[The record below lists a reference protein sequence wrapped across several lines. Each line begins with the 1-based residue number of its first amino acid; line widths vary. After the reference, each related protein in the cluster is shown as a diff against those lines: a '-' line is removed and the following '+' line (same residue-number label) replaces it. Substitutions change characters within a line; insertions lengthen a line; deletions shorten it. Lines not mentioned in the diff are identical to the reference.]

1 MKAKKIASRS
11 NSSTSNKKIWPI
23 IRNILIIVLI
33 IAIFIFLIYL
43 PNVTSVDFATLRENI
58 SNYGIKQTSS
68 NNTKNVMTGIPQ
80 TASETEKLK
89 KIQEERS
96 KYVSESRAS
105 VFVESAMNDYYKG
118 EYKDAIRRLERA
130 IIYDPSNYIAYKL
143 CGQIYF
149 EHNQYRKAYN
159 MLEKANQ
166 FPNDDKT
173 LARDIEVLRKLLR
186 YSRNE
191 IDTLRHTVHKNPNNK
206 LALAQLKELEER
218 VQE

>member
-1 MKAKKIASRS
+1 MKAKKRASKS

-23 IRNILIIVLI
+23 IRIILIIVLI

-105 VFVESAMNDYYKG
+105 VFVES
-118 EYKDAIRRLERA
+118 
-130 IIYDPSNYIAYKL
+130 
-143 CGQIYF
+143 
-149 EHNQYRKAYN
+149 
-159 MLEKANQ
+159 
-166 FPNDDKT
+166 
-173 LARDIEVLRKLLR
+173 
-186 YSRNE
+186 
-191 IDTLRHTVHKNPNNK
+191 
-206 LALAQLKELEER
+206 
-218 VQE
+218 